1 MHGARH
7 VSFVCM
13 MSALKNKRQ
22 SVSLFFFLLLL
33 TPSLQKQCPLGLT
46 NRSCD
51 ASAVCAIFD
60 GSSRICSGFANYRC
74 TRGQYRDL
82 KTCMCVNCP
91 SGSGDSC
98 TPENECCSVNDCGLN
113 NPPVPVTTP
122 KPKWALS
129 PAPRRAA
136 HVAIGMLLAV
146 TLGVWC
152 S

>member
-1 MHGARH
+1 
-7 VSFVCM
+7 M
-13 MSALKNKRQ
+13 MSVLKNRRQ
-22 SVSLFFFLLLL
+22 TVSLFFFLLLL

-46 NRSCD
+46 NGTCND
-51 ASAVCAIFD
+51 SAVCAIFI
-60 GSSRICSGFANYRC
+60 GNPHTCTGWANYRC

-82 KTCMCVNCP
+82 KTCECVNCP
-91 SGSGDSC
+91 SGSGGHC
-98 TPENECCSVNDCGLN
+98 TPENECCSLNDCGLN
-113 NPPVPVTTP
+113 NAPAPSTTP

-136 HVAIGMLLAV
+136 HVAIGILLAV